1 MYNFYIIIPC
11 YNESNRLDINQ
22 FLQFSQQH
30 ENYKILFVN
39 DGSRDNTLDI
49 LKKLSATSENISFIN
64 SKTNMGK
71 SHAVRYG
78 ILTILENYNTSNTY
92 IGFLDADLSIS
103 TTDIDQLYKTALL
116 QPKLDFLYYMKNK
129 REYYKKKMFRSFIS
143 NVLNRMNKILYNID
157 IQDTQC
163 GCKIFKSEIAK
174 IVFKENFRSKW
185 LFDLEIFLR
194 LMRRYEKK
202 LFNDLTIGINNDN
215 IKYAEKS
222 KIKTTIFFQLTFD
235 YLNIYLGY
243 IRKKSI

>member
-129 REYYKKKMFRSFIS
+129 REYYKKNETVYF
-143 NVLNRMNKILYNID
+143 
-157 IQDTQC
+157 
-163 GCKIFKSEIAK
+163 
-174 IVFKENFRSKW
+174 
-185 LFDLEIFLR
+185 
-194 LMRRYEKK
+194 
-202 LFNDLTIGINNDN
+202 
-215 IKYAEKS
+215 
-222 KIKTTIFFQLTFD
+222 
-235 YLNIYLGY
+235 
-243 IRKKSI
+243 